1 MINPMGNR
9 VLTKPH
15 RPEETMSQG
24 GVILPALGTEKDPVA
39 VTADVVAIGPDCNHI
54 EIGHLV
60 LLSQYLGDK
69 VDFHGEYFVLVE
81 EPVILATIDR
91 E

>member
-15 RPEETMSQG
+15 RPEETVSQG
-24 GVILPALGTEKDPVA
+24 GIVLPAQADKDQIA
-39 VTADVVAIGPDCNHI
+39 ITADVVAIGPDCNKI
-54 EIGHLV
+54 EVGQLV

-69 VDFHGEYFVLVE
+69 VDFHSEFFVLVE